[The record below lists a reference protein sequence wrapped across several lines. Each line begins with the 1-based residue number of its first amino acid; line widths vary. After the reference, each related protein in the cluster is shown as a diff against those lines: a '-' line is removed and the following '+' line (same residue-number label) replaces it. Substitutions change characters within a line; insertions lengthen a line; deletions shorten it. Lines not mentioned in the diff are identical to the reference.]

1 MQQVFQNPFE
11 AIYSSLQS
19 IEEKISKLSPSLPQ
33 PPTVQVEER
42 FLDVKQTA
50 ELFGVSTVSIWS
62 WEKSQIIKSYR
73 IGNLKR
79 FKYSELLECPKLI
92 LRK

>member
-1 MQQVFQNPFE
+1 MQQTFQNPFE

-19 IEEKISKLSPSLPQ
+19 IEEKISKLTPPPQ
-33 PPTVQVEER
+33 QQPTDQVEER
-42 FLDVKQTA
+42 FFDVKQTA
-50 ELFGVSTVSIWS
+50 DFFGVSTVTIWQ

-79 FKYSELLECPKLI
+79 FKYSELLSCPKLI
-92 LRK
+92 VRR